1 MSTETHEQKPRKVVT
16 QEERDARKEA
26 KAKVQAQRHET
37 QKALN
42 PLRDRVLAL
51 VQEYEQNASFEHA
64 RRMAG
69 LLQSATKAAEIAC
82 EEANKDLHQI
92 SKGLRP
98 CQPSVLRQRLG
109 DILTGF

>member
-1 MSTETHEQKPRKVVT
+1 MSTEANGQKPRKGVT

-26 KAKVQAQRHET
+26 KAKVQAQKNET

-42 PLRDRVLAL
+42 PLREHVLAL
-51 VQEYEQNASFEHA
+51 VQEYERATSFEHA

-69 LLQSATKAAEIAC
+69 VLQSATKAAEIAC
-82 EEANKDLHQI
+82 EEADKDLHQI

-109 DILTGF
+109 DLLSGF